1 MKLLRKLQRIL
12 KFLLLPSEFPSQL
25 IYLVCLMIL
34 CWIFVSGGSREIETY
49 EHILRFHKT
58 TGASSVM
65 IARAAQYNSSV
76 FRSTGKLSLDEVIP
90 EYLKLCIEY
99 DNVFTNTKYCVQ
111 MMLRDLQET
120 PMGKRLLD
128 SKIEEEI

>member
-1 MKLLRKLQRIL
+1 MIYNALLHH
-12 KFLLLPSEFPSQL
+12 
-25 IYLVCLMIL
+25 C
-34 CWIFVSGGSREIETY
+34 SGGSKEIEKY
-49 EHILRFHKT
+49 DDILRFRKS

-76 FRSTGKLSLDEVIP
+76 FRSSGKLPLDEVIP
-90 EYLKLCIEY
+90 AYLKLCIEF

-120 PMGKRLLD
+120 PTGKRLLD
-128 SKIEEEI
+128 SKTAEEI

>member
-1 MKLLRKLQRIL
+1 
-12 KFLLLPSEFPSQL
+12 
-25 IYLVCLMIL
+25 
-34 CWIFVSGGSREIETY
+34 
-49 EHILRFHKT
+49 
-58 TGASSVM
+58 M

-76 FRSTGKLSLDEVIP
+76 FRSTGKLPLDEVIP

-99 DNVFTNTKYCVQ
+99 DNVFSNTKYCVQ

-128 SKIEEEI
+128 SKVEEEI